1 VRLYH
6 RGHSRYDPEQLVHEE
21 VQVPGR
27 LLPLHGTLLHWRGQ
41 SFIAIARVFV
51 RYADIEAEA
60 LDRRGVRASWT
71 QMIGRTLARFA
82 WVYVVK
88 GYFRLGTRGLMY
100 ATLKANSEFL
110 RYARLWE
117 RQHLEDPVLDPPP
130 EELR

>member
-1 VRLYH
+1 MRLYH
-6 RGHSRYDPEQLVHEE
+6 RHNSRYNPEQLVHEE

-27 LLPLHGTLLHWRGQ
+27 LLPLEGTLLHWRGQ
-41 SFIAIARVFV
+41 SFISIARVFV

-60 LDRRGVRASWT
+60 LDRRGVQPGWAQWS
-71 QMIGRTLARFA
+71 GRTLARFA

-88 GYFRLGTRGLMY
+88 GHYRLGTRGLMY
-100 ATLKANSEFL
+100 AILKANSEFL

-117 RQHLEDPVLDPPP
+117 RQHLDGPVPNPPP